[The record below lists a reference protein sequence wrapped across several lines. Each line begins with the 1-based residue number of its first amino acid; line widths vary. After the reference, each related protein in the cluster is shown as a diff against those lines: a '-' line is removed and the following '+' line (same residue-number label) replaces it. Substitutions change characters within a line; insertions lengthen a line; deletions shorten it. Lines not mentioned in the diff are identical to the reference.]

1 MKSDAERLF
10 FQDVHSKKKT
20 GAGVFSRAGKGKKHT
35 FKGGM
40 RLPYDQLSNK
50 EKKEYIKPSE
60 VRSYN
65 MNDVLPLE
73 EFKKRSEQ
81 EQKELLERWRGLYK
95 NKDICEKMGMREGP
109 YYALLQKLNVP
120 RELKR
125 YKQSVIPLSLLQ
137 TYKDNVPDYETFM
150 RIEMKQQFYLMWG
163 VYEKRYKK
171 QRTKLAEALGA
182 SKAKVY
188 VLRDKLR
195 KWAEKNRLEIDQVVR
210 EIEEETKRQAM
221 SAVISSAGSEVAATT
236 IEAVEEVVESG
247 EKNDATP
254 HGLSENSH
262 AIELSGTYCGDVL
275 SKRLKKIADFLA
287 NEGNQFEIQLTLKE
301 IPNSAG
307 VDEKEEILKKVLG
320 LLMDK

>member
-1 MKSDAERLF
+1 
-10 FQDVHSKKKT
+10 
-20 GAGVFSRAGKGKKHT
+20 
-35 FKGGM
+35 
-40 RLPYDQLSNK
+40 
-50 EKKEYIKPSE
+50 
-60 VRSYN
+60 
-65 MNDVLPLE
+65 MNDVLPSE

-81 EQKELLERWRGLYK
+81 EQKELLERWRALYK

-125 YKQSVIPLSLLQ
+125 YKQSVIPLSLLKE
-137 TYKDNVPDYETFM
+137 YKSQVPDYETFM
-150 RIEMKQQFYLMWG
+150 QIDTKQQFYLMWG

-171 QRTKLAEALGA
+171 QRAKLAEALGA
-182 SKAKVY
+182 SKPKVY

-221 SAVISSAGSEVAATT
+221 SAVISGAGSEVAAT
-236 IEAVEEVVESG
+236 IEAVDEVVESG
-247 EKNDATP
+247 ENLHD
-254 HGLSENSH
+254 LSENSH
-262 AIELSGTYCGDVL
+262 AIELSGAYRGDVL

-287 NEGNQFEIQLTLKE
+287 DEGNQFEIQLAIKE

-307 VDEKEEILKKVLG
+307 VDEKEEIMKKVLG